1 MSVPADRSRFEDM
14 FDDEIA
20 LRPGAGDWAPA
31 IREVFIDLCVLL
43 VETLARGG
51 TLYVCG
57 NGGSAAQA
65 QHLAAEIVGR
75 YRRERRPNSAV
86 SLTVDTS
93 ALTALANDYGYEEI
107 FRRQAEGLMR
117 PGDLLLGLS
126 TSGTS
131 PNVVRAVEWARE
143 AGFTTAALTGP
154 QAGPLAAATVCVAV
168 GAGRTDL
175 VQEQHL
181 VLIHLLA
188 EAAERALVE
197 AV

>member
-1 MSVPADRSRFEDM
+1 MSRSGDPTRFRAM
-14 FDDEIA
+14 FAEEIA
-20 LRPGAGDWAPA
+20 LRPGAQEWAPA
-31 IREVFIDLCVLL
+31 IEEAFLALCDLL
-43 VETLARGG
+43 VATLAEGG
-51 TLYVCG
+51 TVYACG

-65 QHLAAEIVGR
+65 QHFTAEIVGR
-75 YRRERRPNSAV
+75 FRREHRPQAAV

-93 ALTALANDYGYEEI
+93 ALTSLANDYGYEEV

-143 AGFTTAALTGP
+143 AGLATAALTGP
-154 QAGPLAAATVCVAV
+154 NAGPLAAADVCVSTP
-168 GAGRTDL
+168 GGRTDL

-188 EAAERALVE
+188 EAAERAAVE
-197 AV
+197 SV